1 MDESKKEKRIISP
14 QELLRYC
21 EGKSSLE
28 EACQIELACQNS
40 IQLKEELDSLQQCVD
55 LRNDLC
61 ELEDT
66 DSLFFLKRDLKRIQQ
81 QSLKKMRVLVM
92 RYAAFLSFPL
102 LLTSILFSYLF
113 FSRISSDTKAY
124 AEINTATGVITRY
137 ELPDKT
143 IVWLNSGSKLRY
155 PLHFSEEKR
164 EVELDG
170 EGYFKVK
177 SDQEHPFYVKTPKGL
192 KVYVYGT
199 RFNVNAYSDNS
210 WIETT
215 LERGKVN
222 VILPNRK
229 SEIVLQPGEGI
240 KYDEYNRKLMKSTVD
255 VYEKTAWKDGKI
267 IFRNATVA
275 AIFKRLSR
283 HFNVDIEVVNP
294 EKNQGR
300 YRATFTNETLNQI
313 LTYFSRSV
321 KMKWKEHKAIQLSDE
336 SYKRKVTITLF

>member
-21 EGKSSLE
+21 EGKSSSE
-28 EACQIELACQNS
+28 EACQVELACQDS
-40 IQLKEELDSLQQCVD
+40 IHLKEDLKNLQQCVD
-55 LRNDLC
+55 LRDDLC

-66 DSLFFLKRDLKRIQQ
+66 ESLFFLKRDLKRIQQ
-81 QSLKKMRVLVM
+81 QSYKKMQLLIM
-92 RYAAFLSFPL
+92 RYAAFLSLPL
-102 LLTSILFSYLF
+102 LFTSILFSYLF
-113 FSRISSDTKAY
+113 FSRILPDTNTY
-124 AEINTATGVITRY
+124 AEVKTAIGVITRY
-137 ELPDKT
+137 ELPDKS

-177 SDQEHPFYVKTPKGL
+177 SDPEHPFYVKTPKGL

-199 RFNVNAYSDNS
+199 RFNVNAYSDCS

-215 LERGKVN
+215 LEEGKVN
-222 VILPNRK
+222 VILPNWK
-229 SEIVLQPGEGI
+229 SEVVLQPGEGLR
-240 KYDEYNRKLMKSTVD
+240 YDEHNRKLIKSTVD

-267 IFRNATVA
+267 IFRNEKIS
-275 AIFKRLSR
+275 AIFKHLSR
-283 HFNVDIEVVNP
+283 HFNVEIEVINP